1 MTLSIKEYDKVVRR
15 FVDDYVDNLTPDQLR
30 EIVSEQS
37 HIDFENIR
45 KDFGQIGVWE
55 EMSGWDSDLFD
66 MKLSDLKH
74 YLSEYDNDAE
84 VTFYFLKN
92 DTLTNCQLENI
103 GNYGMGIEFTIQD
116 TSEYQEAE

>member
-45 KDFGQIGVWE
+45 QDTGIDSVFE
-55 EMSGWDSDLFD
+55 EMESWDSELFESISKEFDL
-66 MKLSDLKH
+66 
-74 YLSEYDNDAE
+74 E
-84 VTFYFLKN
+84 
-92 DTLTNCQLENI
+92 
-103 GNYGMGIEFTIQD
+103 
-116 TSEYQEAE
+116 EAE

>member
-30 EIVSEQS
+30 EIVHEQS

-55 EMSGWDSDLFD
+55 EMEGWDSELFESIS
-66 MKLSDLKH
+66 K
-74 YLSEYDNDAE
+74 EFN
-84 VTFYFLKN
+84 
-92 DTLTNCQLENI
+92 LE
-103 GNYGMGIEFTIQD
+103 
-116 TSEYQEAE
+116 EAE